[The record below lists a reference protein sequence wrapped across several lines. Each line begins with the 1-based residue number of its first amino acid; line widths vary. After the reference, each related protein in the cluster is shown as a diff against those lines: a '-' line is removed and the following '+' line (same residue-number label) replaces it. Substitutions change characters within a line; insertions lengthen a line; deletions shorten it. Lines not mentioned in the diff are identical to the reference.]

1 MTAST
6 MPVSAE
12 GRPVPPASTPRR
24 GPLGWWLSDVR
35 VLAQRSL
42 ARIVREPETLMDVT
56 IQPIVF
62 VLLFAYV
69 FGSAIAIPGGGSY
82 REYLIGGMLGMG
94 LAGTAPGTAVA
105 LVTDM
110 STGLIDRFRSLPMS
124 RAAVLAG
131 RTLAD
136 LLTQAL
142 GALVVAGVGLAIG
155 WRIHTGVADT
165 LAAFGLALLLGY
177 AFTWAGACLGM
188 ALRSPEAAQQL
199 GFILFL
205 PLTFVSN
212 AFVPTQGMPGWL
224 QAVANWNPL
233 SALAAACRH
242 LLREPGPGRLD
253 PGLAYAASRA
263 GGVALVRRSP
273 GRLRSPGCPPLPP
286 QVPHLSPPASRGSGG
301 GRGPRRRGGAQVR
314 DLCLPPAR
322 RGAPQACSRRAGD

>member
-1 MTAST
+1 MTTST
-6 MPVSAE
+6 QPVTTGGRSAPHA
-12 GRPVPPASTPRR
+12 GAPRGGALR
-24 GPLGWWLSDVR
+24 WWISDVL
-35 VLAQRSL
+35 VLTQRSL

-94 LAGTAPGTAVA
+94 IAGTAPGTAVA

-131 RTLAD
+131 RTVAD

-142 GALVVAGVGLAIG
+142 GALVVAAVGLAIG
-155 WRIHTGVADT
+155 WRVHTGIADT
-165 LAAFGLALLLGY
+165 LAAFGLALLFGY

-188 ALRSPEAAQQL
+188 VLR
-199 GFILFL
+199 ILFL
-205 PLTFVSN
+205 PLTFISN

-224 QAVANWNPL
+224 QAIANWNPL

-242 LLREPGPGRLD
+242 LFGNPD
-253 PGLAYAASRA
+253 PAAAVQVWPMQHPILTVLLWSAALLLVFAPLAVHLY
-263 GGVALVRRSP
+263 RRKS
-273 GRLRSPGCPPLPP
+273 L
-286 QVPHLSPPASRGSGG
+286 A
-301 GRGPRRRGGAQVR
+301 
-314 DLCLPPAR
+314 
-322 RGAPQACSRRAGD
+322 